1 MRFLLLYNPVSG
13 RSNFKSHLL
22 EVQKIFKKTI
32 HSLEIYESKEAK
44 DLEKKAYLEAKNYDV
59 FLVAG
64 GDGTV
69 NEVLNGIMKSEIRPI
84 LGLFPSGTA
93 NDTAAILGI
102 NKNLRKS
109 LKIYFKEEPILMDV
123 NQINDQYFLYTASS
137 GLLTKVS
144 YDVSR
149 RHIKKY
155 GYIAYMIAGVKDLT
169 QNYRYPVKIK
179 YDNNQYVSME
189 CSMVLGLSSNRVG
202 GMTLKKFSD
211 SKLNDGIFEL
221 RLFSRAK
228 SFWRFR
234 LLSVFIRKGKKLR
247 EDLHISSSKFE
258 IETSSNI
265 NWNAD
270 GEFACS
276 GSVVIKTHKE
286 QIRVFAHPNTK
297 KKYF

>member
-1 MRFLLLYNPVSG
+1 MKFLLLYNPVSG
-13 RSNFKSHLL
+13 RSNFKENLMLINKYFSKTTHHLD
-22 EVQKIFKKTI
+22 
-32 HSLEIYESKEAK
+32 IYESKKQK
-44 DLEKKAYLEAKNYDV
+44 DLEDKAFVESKNYDV

-69 NEVLNGIMKSEIRPI
+69 NEVLNGIMKSDIRPI
-84 LGLFPSGTA
+84 LGLLPSGTA
-93 NDTAAILGI
+93 NDTAHILGI
-102 NKNLRKS
+102 NKNLKKS
-109 LKIYFKEEPILMDV
+109 LKIYFNEEPILMDV
-123 NQINDQYFLYTASS
+123 NKINDQYFLYTAAS

-169 QNYRYPVKIK
+169 KDYRYPIKIK
-179 YDNNQYVSME
+179 YNHDQYVSME

-202 GMTLKKFSD
+202 GMFLRNFSN

-247 EDLHISSSKFE
+247 EDLHLASNKFE
-258 IETSSNI
+258 IETTSNI

-276 GSVVIKTHKE
+276 GSVTIETFKQEIK
-286 QIRVFAHPNTK
+286 VFAHYKTK